1 MKATTISNLLFTSSI
16 LFFSACSTTT
26 SPKVKTTHKKPLT
39 PSLSA
44 YNIIGIEKGTPTTTP
59 LFTLAK
65 KPKKT
70 FNIIQ
75 VIPEREPIEIINPY
89 ENSDELKEIEEREEL
104 EQLEEMEYVENTPPP
119 TYKSTLYANN
129 DTSYINNNTS
139 YVNNNTTPYVKS
151 SIDVISYAPS
161 NRENRNIYSPN
172 IEVVSYGSR
181 ATPHFPS
188 PAYRASKDTSVIRNE
203 IESKAKSFL
212 GTKYVWGATGPSKF
226 DCSGF
231 TQWVYRDSG
240 ITIPRVSKDQAKV
253 GDYVPYE
260 NLRRGDMVFF
270 DTKKHRQGIV
280 THVGIYLGNNNFIH
294 ASSAAKKVVIFNFN
308 DKPFYKER
316 FLWGR
321 RVINTNNS
329 YLASK

>member
-1 MKATTISNLLFTSSI
+1 MKTTTIRNLLFTSSI

-26 SPKVKTTHKKPLT
+26 SPKIKNSQKKTIS

-44 YNIIGIEKGTPTTTP
+44 YNIIGIERGSALPTTAP
-59 LFTLAK
+59 TLALVK
-65 KPKKT
+65 NPKKT
-70 FNIIQ
+70 FNLIQ
-75 VIPEREPIEIINPY
+75 IIPEREPIEIINPY
-89 ENSDELKEIEEREEL
+89 ENSNELEDEVVLEESETLEESEALEEL
-104 EQLEEMEYVENTPPP
+104 EEIEYVENIPSPIYNTPP
-119 TYKSTLYANN
+119 
-129 DTSYINNNTS
+129 SYINNS
-139 YVNNNTTPYVKS
+139 VNNNTPYVHS
-151 SIDVISYAPS
+151 SIEVISYAPS
-161 NRENRNIYSPN
+161 HRENRNIYSPN

-181 ATPHFPS
+181 VSPRFPFS
-188 PAYRASKDTSVIRNE
+188 THHTSKNSSVIEEE

-240 ITIPRVSKDQAKV
+240 ITIPRVSRDQAKV
-253 GDYVPYE
+253 GNYVTYE

-270 DTKKHRQGIV
+270 DTKKHRQGVV

-294 ASSAAKKVVIFNFN
+294 ASSAAKKVVIFNFE

-321 RVINTNNS
+321 RVINTNS